1 MRTVDG
7 MRSAVL
13 AAVALVSFASCSSDA
28 ATSSTVAATSTT
40 TTVAATT
47 TTTMTVPSTT
57 IAPATTTTTT
67 TTVAAASMDAATL
80 AGWLAT
86 EAATDPT
93 SPGELVTVLAPG
105 TDVSAAG
112 GSYEIGGAPLDA
124 DASFRIASV
133 TKTFTAAAVLRLVE
147 QGSLSLDDTLVTAG
161 TPEGLLG
168 LLRADGYA
176 VDTITVAQVLNHSSG
191 LFDYAFGDGSPYVS
205 VVTADPSHVWTRDEQ
220 VAFAMDHGDPV
231 GAPGQTMAYS
241 DTGYVVLG
249 AIIEARTGRSLGEAY
264 ASLLHFDALG
274 MDHTYLQTAGSSSRS
289 TLVGQRFGDIAVA
302 AIDPSVDLFGGGGL
316 VSTTHDLAVFFRAL
330 WDGGVFDD
338 AATWAT
344 MTAITGPDPATA
356 QGIFRAP
363 IGAVECWFH
372 NGFWG
377 VEVFTCPSI
386 DVTFARSWN
395 QAGPASSWDHDV
407 MLREVFTALG
417 HGPG

>member
-28 ATSSTVAATSTT
+28 ATSTTVATT

-47 TTTMTVPSTT
+47 TTTPATT
-57 IAPATTTTTT
+57 IAPATTTA
-67 TTVAAASMDAATL
+67 VASSLDAATL

-86 EAATDPT
+86 DAATDPT

-112 GSYEIGGAPLDA
+112 GSYELGGAPLDA

-147 QGSLSLDDTLVTAG
+147 QGSLSLDDTLVSAG
-161 TPEGLLG
+161 TPDGLLG

-231 GAPGQTMAYS
+231 GAPGQAMAYS

-264 ASLLHFDALG
+264 TSLLHFDALG
-274 MDHTYLQTAGSSSRS
+274 MDHTYLQTAGSSPRS

-330 WDGGVFDD
+330 WGGGVFDD

-344 MTAITGPDPATA
+344 LTAITGPDPATA

-395 QAGPASSWDHDV
+395 QAGPASSWDHDAV
-407 MLREVFTALG
+407 LREVFTALG
-417 HGPG
+417 HGPR

>member
-28 ATSSTVAATSTT
+28 ATSTTVATT

-47 TTTMTVPSTT
+47 TTTSATT
-57 IAPATTTTTT
+57 IAPATTT
-67 TTVAAASMDAATL
+67 VASSMDAATL

-86 EAATDPT
+86 DAATDPT

-112 GSYEIGGAPLDA
+112 GSYELGGAPLDA
-124 DASFRIASV
+124 AASFRIASV

-147 QGSLSLDDTLVTAG
+147 QGSLSLDDTLVSAG
-161 TPEGLLG
+161 TPDGLLG

-231 GAPGQTMAYS
+231 GAPGQAMAYS

-264 ASLLHFDALG
+264 TSLLHFDALG
-274 MDHTYLQTAGSSSRS
+274 MDHTYLQTAGSSPRS

-330 WDGGVFDD
+330 WGGGVFDD

-344 MTAITGPDPATA
+344 LTAITGPDPATA

-395 QAGPASSWDHDV
+395 QAGPASSWDHDAV
-407 MLREVFTALG
+407 LREVFTALG